1 MAPPITAVTMPK
13 WGIEMTEGSVTS
25 WRVAEGARVER
36 GAELVDV
43 ETEKIVNTV
52 EAAAAGTLRRIL
64 AADGDTLPVGALLGV
79 IADEQAS
86 DAQIAEFVNSFVGAA
101 VSFDPPD
108 ATAPATSGA
117 STAAATATAPTGQ
130 TPPTPATAAAPSTGP
145 AAASGDETSAGSD
158 ETRVSPIARR
168 VAERLGVDLSQV
180 AGTGRNGR
188 ISKEDVEA
196 YAARGATAPGASPAH
211 SPASAMADSDTRP
224 APAVPAAGV
233 RRVRMSARRLTI
245 ARRLLE
251 AKQTV
256 PHYRLEL
263 DADFGPLLRLQRT
276 RVAAGADR
284 VSINDWLLRAVGLA
298 LIEHPSLNAQLEGED
313 ILQFEAADIAIA
325 VAAEAGLVT
334 PILRAVNLKPIEVI
348 ARESR
353 DLIARA
359 RQGTL
364 RREEIT
370 GGSFTVS
377 NLGTH
382 GVTRFDAII
391 NIPQV
396 AILAVGSVSQRAV
409 VVDGALGIGD
419 VCSLTLSLD
428 HRVVDGAA
436 GSAFL
441 KTVRAL
447 LREPAAL

>member
-1 MAPPITAVTMPK
+1 VTAPPITAVTMPK

-25 WRVAEGARVER
+25 WRVAVGARVER

-64 AADGDTLPVGALLGV
+64 ATDGDTLPVGALMGV
-79 IADEQAS
+79 IADDQAS
-86 DAQIAEFVNSFVGAA
+86 DAQITEFVNSFVSAV
-101 VSFDPPD
+101 VSFDPPGTD
-108 ATAPATSGA
+108 AALAPTTAPAAAPTVA
-117 STAAATATAPTGQ
+117 APAPTPLAAAEAD
-130 TPPTPATAAAPSTGP
+130 AAA
-145 AAASGDETSAGSD
+145 E

-168 VAERLGVDLSQV
+168 IAERLGVDLSQV
-180 AGTGRNGR
+180 TGTGRNGR
-188 ISKEDVEA
+188 ISKEDVEE
-196 YAARGATAPGASPAH
+196 YAARGATAPTAPSPPPESSAGAPTAG
-211 SPASAMADSDTRP
+211 T
-224 APAVPAAGV
+224 GV

-256 PHYRLEL
+256 PHYRLSI
-263 DADFGPLLRLQRT
+263 DVDFGPLLRLQRA
-276 RVAAGADR
+276 RLAAGAER
-284 VSINDWLLRAVGLA
+284 VSVNDWLLRATGLA
-298 LIEHPSLNAQLEGED
+298 LVGHPGLNAQLEGED
-313 ILQFEAADIAIA
+313 VLQFEAADISIA

-334 PILRAVNLKPIEVI
+334 PILRAVNLKSIEAI

-353 DLIARA
+353 DLITRA

-364 RREEIT
+364 RRDEIT

-396 AILAVGSVSQRAV
+396 AILAVGAVSQRAV
-409 VVDGALGIGD
+409 VVDGALGIGE
-419 VCSLTLSLD
+419 VCTLTLSLD

-441 KTVRAL
+441 KTLRGL
-447 LREPAAL
+447 LQDPAVL

>member
-13 WGIEMTEGSVTS
+13 WGIEMTEGSVTG

-52 EAAAAGTLRRIL
+52 EASAAGTLRRIL

-79 IADEQAS
+79 IADDQAS

-168 VAERLGVDLSQV
+168 IAERLGVDLSQV
-180 AGTGRNGR
+180 TGTGRNGR

-196 YAARGATAPGASPAH
+196 YAARGATAPGASPAR
-211 SPASAMADSDTRP
+211 AP
-224 APAVPAAGV
+224 APPAPGVPDAGV

-263 DADFGPLLRLQRT
+263 DADFGPLLRMQRT

-298 LIEHPSLNAQLEGED
+298 LIEHPSLNAQLDGED

-396 AILAVGSVSQRAV
+396 AILAVGAVSQRAV
-409 VVDGALGIGD
+409 VVDGALGIGE

-441 KTVRAL
+441 KTVRGL